1 MKLQELIHALIDI
14 PGADKEIQ
22 VDGLDISNITVN
34 GDVVEIKVSEQYKM
48 PSTEE
53 MADSL
58 PTTILRN
65 INSVLNQF
73 DAKLVH
79 NIMKNVGWE
88 WHDSGTPTPDQIKQ
102 CGYELLVRA
111 AYDDIHDNE
120 DEHEIRI
127 HTGGLEAISVDGG
140 RYLELRFVAESSQV
154 DDRN

>member
-14 PGADKEIQ
+14 PGADKEIR

-34 GDVVEIKVSEQYKM
+34 GDVVEINVSEQCKI

-53 MADSL
+53 MANLL
-58 PTTILRN
+58 PASILRN

-73 DAKLVH
+73 DVKLVH

-88 WHDSGTPTPDQIKQ
+88 WHDSGTPTPDQIKR
-102 CGYELLVRA
+102 CGYELLVHA
-111 AYDDIHDNE
+111 AYDDMHNNE

-140 RYLELRFVAESSQV
+140 KYLELRFVAESNQV

>member
-14 PGADKEIQ
+14 PGADKEIL

-34 GDVVEIKVSEQYKM
+34 RDVVEINVSEQCKIH
-48 PSTEE
+48 STEE
-53 MADSL
+53 MADLL

-102 CGYELLVRA
+102 CGYELLVHA
-111 AYDDIHDNE
+111 AYDDMHNNE

-127 HTGGLEAISVDGG
+127 HTGGLEAISIDGG
-140 RYLELRFVAESSQV
+140 KYLELRFVAESNQV
-154 DDRN
+154 DDRD